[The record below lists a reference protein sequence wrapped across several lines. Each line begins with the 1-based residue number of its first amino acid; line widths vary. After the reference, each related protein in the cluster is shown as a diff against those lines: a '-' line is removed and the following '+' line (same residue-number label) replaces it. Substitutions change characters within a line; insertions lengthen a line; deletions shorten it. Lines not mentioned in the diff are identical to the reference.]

1 LAKFGLDYAIFGAQG
16 QAGVRYGPQISTHL
30 PVDNI
35 VLMNIRIKLPIV
47 LALLCCLLFQSAYAN
62 ELAIW
67 DKLQGTNPK
76 GYVLL
81 LRHTIA
87 PGVGD
92 PENFKLNDCS
102 TQRNLSQV
110 GRDDAKAV
118 GDWLKRRDIRISRVE
133 SSRWCR
139 AKQTA
144 QLLGIGKVRLNSN
157 LDSLF
162 ESKDPA
168 KAIQTVRVKKQIVD
182 WRNKS
187 GLLVLVGHFVNIGAV
202 AGVGVGSGEGVLV
215 KADSKGKIVVVGL
228 TPKLGR

>member
-1 LAKFGLDYAIFGAQG
+1 MKRFSLAI
-16 QAGVRYGPQISTHL
+16 IT
-30 PVDNI
+30 
-35 VLMNIRIKLPIV
+35 
-47 LALLCCLLFQSAYAN
+47 ALLISLLGQSAMAN
-62 ELAIW
+62 EEAIW

-118 GDWLKRRDIRISRVE
+118 GDWLKRRDIKISRVE

-139 AKQTA
+139 AKETA
-144 QLLGIGKVRLNSN
+144 QLLGIGRVRLNSN

-202 AGVGVGSGEGVLV
+202 TGVGVGSGEGVLV
-215 KADSKGKIVVVGL
+215 KADSKGKITVVGL

>member
-1 LAKFGLDYAIFGAQG
+1 MRRLNPAVI
-16 QAGVRYGPQISTHL
+16 T
-30 PVDNI
+30 
-35 VLMNIRIKLPIV
+35 
-47 LALLCCLLFQSAYAN
+47 ALLISLLGQSAMAN

-118 GDWLKRRDIRISRVE
+118 GDWLKRRDIKISRVE

-162 ESKDPA
+162 DSQDPA

-215 KADSKGKIVVVGL
+215 KADSKGKITVVGL

>member
-1 LAKFGLDYAIFGAQG
+1 MLIMKRFNLAI
-16 QAGVRYGPQISTHL
+16 IT
-30 PVDNI
+30 
-35 VLMNIRIKLPIV
+35 
-47 LALLCCLLFQSAYAN
+47 ALLISLLGQSAMAN
-62 ELAIW
+62 EEAIW

-118 GDWLKRRDIRISRVE
+118 GDWLKRRDIKISRVE

-144 QLLGIGKVRLNSN
+144 QLLGIGRVRLNSN

-215 KADSKGKIVVVGL
+215 KADSKGKITVVGL

>member
-1 LAKFGLDYAIFGAQG
+1 MKRFHLAI
-16 QAGVRYGPQISTHL
+16 IT
-30 PVDNI
+30 
-35 VLMNIRIKLPIV
+35 
-47 LALLCCLLFQSAYAN
+47 ALLISLLGQSAMAN

-118 GDWLKRRDIRISRVE
+118 GDWLKRRDIKISRVE

-139 AKQTA
+139 AKETA
-144 QLLGIGKVRLNSN
+144 QLLGIGKVRLNTN

-162 ESKDPA
+162 ESADPA

-215 KADSKGKIVVVGL
+215 KADSKGKITVVGL